1 MNFKISI
8 LGLAVGLLVGL
19 TGMGGGAVM
28 TPALILLGLARPV
41 IAVGTD
47 LVWGT
52 LTKAVGA
59 FVHCRQKTVD
69 YAIVKRLALGSIPGA
84 LAGLVLLARLQ
95 KHGVEA
101 MDRVIVRMLAIALMC
116 VALSLFVR
124 ATRGRAWQT
133 QPLSEGLLHRAPAWL
148 TSVLGGVVGF
158 LVSLTSVGSGSV
170 IVACLVVLYP
180 GLSMRRIVGSDI
192 LHALILVGISALGHL
207 GMGSINIP
215 LLGALLVGSIPG
227 VWIGSK
233 MSAVVPERILQPI
246 LATTLFF
253 LGYKLL

>member
-1 MNFKISI
+1 MDFKVSI
-8 LGLAVGLLVGL
+8 LGLIVGFLVGL
-19 TGMGGGAVM
+19 TGMGGGALM

-69 YAIVKRLALGSIPGA
+69 FRIVKHLAIGSIPGA
-84 LAGLVLLARLQ
+84 LVGLALLARLQ
-95 KHGVEA
+95 KHGIEA
-101 MDRVIVRMLAIALMC
+101 MDRVVVRMLAIALMC

-124 ATRGRAWQT
+124 ATRGRNRRVES
-133 QPLSEGLLHRAPAWL
+133 SEPDLNQKKPWWL
-148 TSVLGGVVGF
+148 TSVLGAVVGF

-170 IVACLVVLYP
+170 IVACLVILYP
-180 GLSMRRIVGSDI
+180 SAPMKRIVGSDI
-192 LHALILVGISALGHL
+192 LHALFLVGVAALGHL
-207 GMGSINIP
+207 GMGSINVP
-215 LLGALLVGSIPG
+215 LLGALLIGSIPG
-227 VWIGSK
+227 VWLGSK
-233 MSAVVPERILQPI
+233 MSTIVPERILQPI